1 MNGKEVSEHTLTQ
14 EQMILQH
21 LQEFGHI
28 TPMVALEEY
37 GCFRLSA
44 RIHDIRERLR
54 ESGSGDTIETKNITR
69 KNRFGHTMNFAEY
82 VYKPSKGESV

>member
-28 TPMVALEEY
+28 TPMVALE
-37 GCFRLSA
+37 
-44 RIHDIRERLR
+44 
-54 ESGSGDTIETKNITR
+54 
-69 KNRFGHTMNFAEY
+69 
-82 VYKPSKGESV
+82 